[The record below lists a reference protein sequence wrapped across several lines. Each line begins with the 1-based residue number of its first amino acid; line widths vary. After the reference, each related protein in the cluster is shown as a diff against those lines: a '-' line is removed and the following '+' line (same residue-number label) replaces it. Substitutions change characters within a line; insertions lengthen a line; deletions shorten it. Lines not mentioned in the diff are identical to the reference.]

1 MSHHRLLIQC
11 PIAWLRKGRKR
22 ELVLCQRSTQE
33 RYAKVLFLHT
43 TLVLFRA
50 VSVNTIKGRGRGPS
64 LVYST
69 VHMRG
74 LRSPPPSVQWK
85 ESGEKGTQLAFR
97 LSSATVGSEHVHG
110 NISIGRRAARAE
122 DGRMARNTQQVSL
135 GKESYNLASQTP
147 IPHMGTTFF
156 VEGVKNFFHVYMGKQ
171 EQTLFKD
178 LRH

>member
-11 PIAWLRKGRKR
+11 PIARLWEGRKR
-22 ELVLCQRSTQE
+22 ELVLCQSSTQE
-33 RYAKVLFLHT
+33 RYAKALFLHT
-43 TLVLFRA
+43 ILVLFRA
-50 VSVNTIKGRGRGPS
+50 VSVNTRKGRGRGPS
-64 LVYST
+64 LVYICA
-69 VHMRG
+69 VCG
-74 LRSPPPSVQWK
+74 LPLRPSSGK

-110 NISIGRRAARAE
+110 NISIGRRAARAK

-156 VEGVKNFFHVYMGKQ
+156 VEGVKNFFSCVHG
-171 EQTLFKD
+171 
-178 LRH
+178 